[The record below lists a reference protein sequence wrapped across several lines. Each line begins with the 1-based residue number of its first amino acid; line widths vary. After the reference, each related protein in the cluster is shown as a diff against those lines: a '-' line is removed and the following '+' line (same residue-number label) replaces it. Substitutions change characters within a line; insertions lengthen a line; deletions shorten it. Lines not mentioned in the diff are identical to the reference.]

1 MRHDID
7 EVERSAQEI
16 VRDAEQGGKL
26 QSHVTDAASKVSLL
40 KGELIFNETLVTT
53 LETITHLQKTLDLIE
68 TAIQSDSFLD
78 AVALLE
84 KAEEELGSFGVG
96 SDTKVVDL
104 LQAHTKDL
112 RYTLVENL
120 SKCWHALLHVD
131 SALSIVSIRN
141 QVPRRWPAILLGL
154 R

>member
-7 EVERSAQEI
+7 EVEKSAQEI
-16 VRDAEQGGKL
+16 VIDAEQGGKL

-68 TAIQSDSFLD
+68 TAIQSNSFLD

-84 KAEEELGSFGVG
+84 KAEEELGGFGVG
-96 SDTKVVDL
+96 SDTKVVGL

-120 SKCWHALLHVD
+120 SKCWHSLLHVD
-131 SALSIVSIRN
+131 SALSTVSIRN
-141 QVPRRWPAILLGL
+141 QVPRRWPAILLGF

>member
-7 EVERSAQEI
+7 EVEKSAQGI
-16 VRDAEQGGKL
+16 VRDAELGGKL

-40 KGELIFNETLVTT
+40 KGELVFNEALVTT
-53 LETITHLQKTLDLIE
+53 LGTIAHLQKTLDLIE

-84 KAEEELGSFGVG
+84 KAEEELGSLRVG
-96 SDTKVVDL
+96 SDTKVVGL

-112 RYTLVENL
+112 RRTLVESI

-131 SALSIVSIRN
+131 SAISLVSIRS
-141 QVPRRWPAILLGL
+141 QVPRRWPAILLSF

>member
-7 EVERSAQEI
+7 EVEKSAQEI

-40 KGELIFNETLVTT
+40 KGELIFNETLVKT

-84 KAEEELGSFGVG
+84 KGEEELGSFGVG
-96 SDTKVVDL
+96 SDTKIVGL

-112 RYTLVENL
+112 RDTLVENL
-120 SKCWHALLHVD
+120 SKCWHALFHVD

-141 QVPRRWPAILLGL
+141 QTPRR
-154 R
+154 

>member
-7 EVERSAQEI
+7 EVEKSAQEI
-16 VRDAEQGGKL
+16 VRGDEQGKKL

-68 TAIQSDSFLD
+68 TAIQRDSFLD

-84 KAEEELGSFGVG
+84 KAEEELRNFGVG
-96 SDTKVVDL
+96 SDTNVVGL
-104 LQAHTKDL
+104 LQAHAKDL
-112 RYTLVENL
+112 RYILVENL
-120 SKCWHALLHVD
+120 SKCWHALLHID
-131 SALSIVSIRN
+131 SALPIIFIRN
-141 QVPRRWPAILLGL
+141 QVPRRWPAILLGF